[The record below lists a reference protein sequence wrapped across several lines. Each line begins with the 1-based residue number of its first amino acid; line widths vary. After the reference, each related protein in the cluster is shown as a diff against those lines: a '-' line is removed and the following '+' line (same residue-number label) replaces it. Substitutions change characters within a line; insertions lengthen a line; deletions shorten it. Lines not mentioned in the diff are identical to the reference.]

1 MKKHERRK
9 IDEYVGAQ
17 LRTARQFRGM
27 SQQKLAGQIDLT
39 FQQVQKYERGANR
52 IAASLLYDLSQ
63 ILKVPVGYFY
73 DGLPPLPTKIEK
85 AEGGKK

>member
-9 IDEYVGAQ
+9 IDRYVGNQ
-17 LRTARQFRGM
+17 LRAARQFRGV
-27 SQQKLAGQIDLT
+27 SQQELARQIDLT
-39 FQQVQKYERGANR
+39 FQQVQKYERGTNR

-63 ILKVPVGYFY
+63 ILKVPVAYFY

-85 AEGGKK
+85 TEGGEK